1 MGAIGWYVLVGS
13 VLFSMGLFAARLGGM
28 PITSAILYLVV
39 GVLVGPTVFNLFHFN
54 PLKSAAWLEVIT
66 EIAVLISLYTC
77 GLKLKVPL
85 RSRLWRI
92 PLRLATISMVVGI
105 ALVSAFAHWVL
116 AMPWGAAILIGA
128 LLAPTDPVLATDVQ
142 VRRPGDNDRLRFGL
156 TAEAGL
162 NDGTAFPFVMLGLG
176 LLGLHDIGDGG
187 RWLLVDVLWASVAG
201 IGLGALLGAGVARL
215 VFTLR
220 VHRRETRFMDDF
232 LGLGLIA
239 LTNGLALAISAYAFL
254 AVFAAA
260 VALRQTEQHLMARHR
275 HRLDP
280 ADRRAISLADSSM
293 HFNEQLERIGEVLLI
308 LLLRQFVA
316 LGCGPGGGV
325 RVRGGAAAG
334 GLSGPDRQRRGPSD
348 PALHGLVR
356 RARDRLAVL
365 PDVRHQPRPRS
376 GARASDPVDHADR
389 RDAVDHRARHE
400 CQALDAA
407 LRAGGLKG
415 RSGRPATQA
424 VRNRIE
430 KVSARMRT
438 SALVERS
445 SSLSPAMPST
455 SIATTAWA
463 MKTGSAARP
472 STCSGDHSQAA
483 LPRGPKRISTT
494 ASAAALS
501 TRSAPKCHLSNSVA
515 HTG

>member
-1 MGAIGWYVLVGS
+1 MGAVGWYVLVGS

-105 ALVSAFAHWVL
+105 ALVAGFAHWVL

-201 IGLGALLGAGVARL
+201 VGLGSLLGAGVARL

-308 LLLRQFVA
+308 LLLGGSLFVNSWRWDAVLVAVFVFVVARPLAVYLGLIGSDVARQTRHYMAWF
-316 LGCGPGGGV
+316 GV
-325 RVRGGAAAG
+325 RGIGSLYYLMYAI
-334 GLSGPDRQRRGPSD
+334 S
-348 PALHGLVR
+348 HGL
-356 RARDRLAVL
+356 D
-365 PDVRHQPRPRS
+365 
-376 GARASDPVDHADR
+376 
-389 RDAVDHRARHE
+389 
-400 CQALDAA
+400 QALA
-407 LRAGGLKG
+407 LQILSITLIVVTLSIIVHGTSVRPLMRRYG
-415 RSGRPATQA
+415 R
-424 VRNRIE
+424 
-430 KVSARMRT
+430 M
-438 SALVERS
+438 
-445 SSLSPAMPST
+445 
-455 SIATTAWA
+455 
-463 MKTGSAARP
+463 
-472 STCSGDHSQAA
+472 D
-483 LPRGPKRISTT
+483 
-494 ASAAALS
+494 
-501 TRSAPKCHLSNSVA
+501 
-515 HTG
+515 

>member
-105 ALVSAFAHWVL
+105 ALVAGFAHWVL

-187 RWLLVDVLWASVAG
+187 RWLLVDVLWASAAG

-308 LLLRQFVA
+308 LLLGGSLFVNSWRWDAVLVAVFVFVVARPLAVYLGLIGSDVARQTRHYMAWF
-316 LGCGPGGGV
+316 GV
-325 RVRGGAAAG
+325 RGIGSLYYLMYAI
-334 GLSGPDRQRRGPSD
+334 S
-348 PALHGLVR
+348 HGL
-356 RARDRLAVL
+356 D
-365 PDVRHQPRPRS
+365 
-376 GARASDPVDHADR
+376 
-389 RDAVDHRARHE
+389 
-400 CQALDAA
+400 QALA
-407 LRAGGLKG
+407 LQILSITLIVVTLSIIVHGMSVSPLMRRYG
-415 RSGRPATQA
+415 R
-424 VRNRIE
+424 
-430 KVSARMRT
+430 
-438 SALVERS
+438 
-445 SSLSPAMPST
+445 
-455 SIATTAWA
+455 
-463 MKTGSAARP
+463 
-472 STCSGDHSQAA
+472 GD
-483 LPRGPKRISTT
+483 
-494 ASAAALS
+494 
-501 TRSAPKCHLSNSVA
+501 
-515 HTG
+515 

>member
-105 ALVSAFAHWVL
+105 ALVAGFAHWVL

-187 RWLLVDVLWASVAG
+187 RWLLVDVLWASAAG

-308 LLLRQFVA
+308 LLLGGSLFVNSWRWDAVLVAVFVFVVARPLAVYLGLIGSDVARQTRHYMAWF
-316 LGCGPGGGV
+316 GV
-325 RVRGGAAAG
+325 RGIGSLYYLMYAI
-334 GLSGPDRQRRGPSD
+334 S
-348 PALHGLVR
+348 HGL
-356 RARDRLAVL
+356 D
-365 PDVRHQPRPRS
+365 
-376 GARASDPVDHADR
+376 
-389 RDAVDHRARHE
+389 
-400 CQALDAA
+400 QALA
-407 LRAGGLKG
+407 LQILSITLIVVTLSIIVHGMSVRPLMRRYG
-415 RSGRPATQA
+415 R
-424 VRNRIE
+424 
-430 KVSARMRT
+430 
-438 SALVERS
+438 
-445 SSLSPAMPST
+445 
-455 SIATTAWA
+455 
-463 MKTGSAARP
+463 
-472 STCSGDHSQAA
+472 GD
-483 LPRGPKRISTT
+483 
-494 ASAAALS
+494 
-501 TRSAPKCHLSNSVA
+501 
-515 HTG
+515 

>member
-1 MGAIGWYVLVGS
+1 MDAVGWYVLVGA

-39 GVLVGPTVFNLFHFN
+39 GVLIGPTAFNLFHFN

-85 RSRLWRI
+85 RSKLWRI
-92 PLRLATISMVVGI
+92 PLRLATVSMVVGI
-105 ALVSAFAHWVL
+105 ALVAAFAHWML

-128 LLAPTDPVLATDVQ
+128 MLAPTDPVLATDVQ

-187 RWLLVDVLWASVAG
+187 RWLLVDVVWASAAG
-201 IGLGALLGAGVARL
+201 IALGAVLGAGVARL
-215 VFTLR
+215 VFSLR

-275 HRLDP
+275 HRVDP
-280 ADRRAISLADSSM
+280 AARRALSLADSSM

-308 LLLRQFVA
+308 LLLGGSLFVNSWTWDA
-316 LGCGPGGGV
+316 VLVAVFIFVVARPLAVYTGLVGSDVSAQTRHYMAWFGV
-325 RVRGGAAAG
+325 RGIGSLYYLMYAI
-334 GLSGPDRQRRGPSD
+334 S
-348 PALHGLVR
+348 HGL
-356 RARDRLAVL
+356 
-365 PDVRHQPRPRS
+365 
-376 GARASDPVDHADR
+376 
-389 RDAVDHRARHE
+389 E
-400 CQALDAA
+400 QALA
-407 LRAGGLKG
+407 LQILSITLIVVTLSIIVHGMSVRPLMQRYG
-415 RSGRPATQA
+415 RSG
-424 VRNRIE
+424 
-430 KVSARMRT
+430 
-438 SALVERS
+438 
-445 SSLSPAMPST
+445 
-455 SIATTAWA
+455 
-463 MKTGSAARP
+463 
-472 STCSGDHSQAA
+472 
-483 LPRGPKRISTT
+483 
-494 ASAAALS
+494 
-501 TRSAPKCHLSNSVA
+501 
-515 HTG
+515 

>member
-1 MGAIGWYVLVGS
+1 MDAIGWYVLVGS

-105 ALVSAFAHWVL
+105 ALVAGFAHWML

-187 RWLLVDVLWASVAG
+187 RWLLVDVLWASAAG
-201 IGLGALLGAGVARL
+201 VGLGALLGAGVARL

-275 HRLDP
+275 DRLDP

-308 LLLRQFVA
+308 LLLGGSLFVNSWRWDAVLVAVFVFLVARPLAVYLGLIGSDVARQTRHYMAWF
-316 LGCGPGGGV
+316 GV
-325 RVRGGAAAG
+325 RGIGSLYYLMYAI
-334 GLSGPDRQRRGPSD
+334 S
-348 PALHGLVR
+348 HGL
-356 RARDRLAVL
+356 D
-365 PDVRHQPRPRS
+365 
-376 GARASDPVDHADR
+376 
-389 RDAVDHRARHE
+389 
-400 CQALDAA
+400 QALA
-407 LRAGGLKG
+407 LQILSITLIVVTLSIIAHGMSVRPLMQRYG
-415 RSGRPATQA
+415 R
-424 VRNRIE
+424 
-430 KVSARMRT
+430 
-438 SALVERS
+438 
-445 SSLSPAMPST
+445 
-455 SIATTAWA
+455 
-463 MKTGSAARP
+463 
-472 STCSGDHSQAA
+472 GD
-483 LPRGPKRISTT
+483 
-494 ASAAALS
+494 
-501 TRSAPKCHLSNSVA
+501 
-515 HTG
+515 

>member
-1 MGAIGWYVLVGS
+1 MDAVGWYVLVGA

-39 GVLVGPTVFNLFHFN
+39 GVLIGPTAFNLFHFN

-66 EIAVLISLYTC
+66 EIAVLVSLYTC
-77 GLKLKVPL
+77 GLKLKVPP

-105 ALVSAFAHWVL
+105 ALVAAFAHWTL

-128 LLAPTDPVLATDVQ
+128 MLAPTDPVLATDVQ

-187 RWLLVDVLWASVAG
+187 RWLLVDVVWASVAG
-201 IGLGALLGAGVARL
+201 VALGAVLGAGVARL

-275 HRLDP
+275 ERFDP
-280 ADRRAISLADSSM
+280 ASRRALSLADSSM

-308 LLLRQFVA
+308 LLLGGSLFVNSWTWDA
-316 LGCGPGGGV
+316 VLVAVFIFVVARPMAVYLGLIGSDVAPQTRHYMAWFGV
-325 RVRGGAAAG
+325 RGIGSLYYLMYAI
-334 GLSGPDRQRRGPSD
+334 S
-348 PALHGLVR
+348 HGL
-356 RARDRLAVL
+356 D
-365 PDVRHQPRPRS
+365 
-376 GARASDPVDHADR
+376 
-389 RDAVDHRARHE
+389 
-400 CQALDAA
+400 QALA
-407 LRAGGLKG
+407 LQILSITLIVVTLSIIVHGMSVRPLMQRYG
-415 RSGRPATQA
+415 RNG
-424 VRNRIE
+424 
-430 KVSARMRT
+430 
-438 SALVERS
+438 
-445 SSLSPAMPST
+445 
-455 SIATTAWA
+455 
-463 MKTGSAARP
+463 
-472 STCSGDHSQAA
+472 
-483 LPRGPKRISTT
+483 
-494 ASAAALS
+494 
-501 TRSAPKCHLSNSVA
+501 
-515 HTG
+515 